1 MPTRSADSQ
10 SGLVRLVKRYGA
22 KAGIIAVGAA
32 IAVGSLQQ
40 TRFLPKPPIIQHP
53 FSDALTGR
61 ATALAS
67 SDSTKSANVLGANVE
82 HDKIAQWMT
91 KLTTT
96 MRTGVEAAL
105 GRKSQY
111 NDMIAAKLEARHMP
125 ADLIYLAMIE
135 SEFNPTATSPVKAKG
150 LWQFMASTARQFG
163 LIVRGKTDERTNPEK
178 ATDAALTYLNDL
190 HTRFGSWL
198 LAAAAYN
205 SGGGTVSKALR
216 QVTGK
221 TTGTD
226 SDFFKIL
233 PKLPKETQDY
243 VPKLIAT
250 ARVGN
255 DPLKYGLTVK
265 EAGGDVAALLP
276 TTTPVPFVS
285 DSTKAMVTAGSSV
298 ATKATADKSA
308 TKTVAKKVA
317 VKSSATTRKA
327 AVKKPAVKKP
337 VIKKPVIK
345 KPVVKKPLV
354 KKPALKKPVVKK
366 PITKKTTR
374 R

>member
-1 MPTRSADSQ
+1 MATRSPDSQ

-22 KAGIIAVGAA
+22 KAGIIAVGVAV
-32 IAVGSLQQ
+32 AVGSLEK
-40 TRFLPKPPIIQHP
+40 TSFLPKPPIIQHP

-82 HDKIAQWMT
+82 HDRIAQWMT

-111 NDMIAAKLEARHMP
+111 NDMIAAKLEERHMP

-135 SEFNPTATSPVKAKG
+135 SEFNPNATSPVKAKG
-150 LWQFMASTARQFG
+150 LWQFMSATARQFG

-178 ATDAALTYLNDL
+178 ATDAALTYLSDL

-216 QVTGK
+216 EVTGK

-265 EAGGDVAALLP
+265 EAGGDVAALSP
-276 TTTPVPFVS
+276 TPTPVPFVI
-285 DSTKAMVTAGSSV
+285 DSIKAKSPATPSI
-298 ATKATADKSA
+298 ATKAVKKSSA
-308 TKTVAKKVA
+308 TKAGVKKTAVKTTVAKKKTV
-317 VKSSATTRKA
+317 VKKA
-327 AVKKPAVKKP
+327 AVKKAAV
-337 VIKKPVIK
+337 K
-345 KPVVKKPLV
+345 KPVVKKPV
-354 KKPALKKPVVKK
+354 TKKPA
-366 PITKKTTR
+366 R